1 MATKNKNFF
10 KPDYETEGS
19 NFSTNLPLNS
29 LKREN
34 LALFERICGL
44 IDLK

>member
-19 NFSTNLPLNS
+19 NFSTNFNS